1 MSTPAFRSQDV
12 LTALARMNSDERTEW
27 VALVKRAAANLS
39 NAEYAFAGN
48 APDAQPDPDTW
59 AANFF
64 WLGAYQ
70 FGHALEKITPE
81 RTTGEG

>member
-1 MSTPAFRSQDV
+1 MNALAFRSADV
-12 LTALARMNSDERTEW
+12 LAALAQMDSDERTEW

-39 NAEYAFAGN
+39 NAEYAWAGN

-64 WLGAYQ
+64 WLGTYQ
-70 FGHALEKITPE
+70 LAHALEQVTQE
-81 RTTGEG
+81 A